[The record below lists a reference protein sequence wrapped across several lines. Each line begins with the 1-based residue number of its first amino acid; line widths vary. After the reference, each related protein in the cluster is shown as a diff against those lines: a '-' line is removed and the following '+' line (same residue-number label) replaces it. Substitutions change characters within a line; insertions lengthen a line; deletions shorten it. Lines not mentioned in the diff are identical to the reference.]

1 MTYQIRIMT
10 REDCDQVYSL
20 FEDCFAH
27 PWSVDSIREMFSQT
41 SYHNLVALYEGRV
54 IGYIGVLTVMDEGDI
69 TNVAVSPD
77 CRRQH
82 VAERLLSGLIKEA
95 RDGGIRR
102 IFLEVRRSNEP
113 ARRLYEKAGFI
124 GTGIRKNYY
133 DQPREDAV
141 IMMWQDLADESI
153 ER

>member
-20 FEDCFAH
+20 FKDCFAH
-27 PWSVDSIREMFSQT
+27 PWSACSIKEMFKQT
-41 SYHNLVALYEGRV
+41 GVHNLVALCKGRV

-82 VAERLLSGLIKEA
+82 VADRLLSGLIKEA
-95 RDGGIRR
+95 REGGIRR
-102 IFLEVRRSNEP
+102 IFLEVRRSNEA
-113 ARRLYEKAGFI
+113 ARSLYKKAGFVN
-124 GTGIRKNYY
+124 TGIRKNYY

-141 IMMWQDLADESI
+141 IMMWQDLPDE
-153 ER
+153 

>member
-20 FEDCFAH
+20 FKDCFAH
-27 PWSVDSIREMFSQT
+27 PWSACSIKEMFKQT
-41 SYHNLVALYEGRV
+41 GYHNLVALCKGRV

-82 VAERLLSGLIKEA
+82 VADRLLSGLIKEA

-102 IFLEVRRSNEP
+102 IFLEVRRSNEA
-113 ARRLYEKAGFI
+113 ARSLYKKAGFVN
-124 GTGIRKNYY
+124 TGIRKNYY

-141 IMMWQDLADESI
+141 IMMWQDLPDV
-153 ER
+153 